1 MARGKKK
8 GLQADLIA
16 AATGKHSE
24 PEWNILTP
32 PGKLELAKALNF
44 YNYNFDEKAKKK
56 WAMAWLKKHRPELY
70 SQADKAP
77 MYMFATFAVFMRM
90 ESRGLVLEDKY
101 KAQMIEWAE
110 SLGPRKSDDD
120 EDEKPKPVK
129 IKKVRLDFNMQAL
142 DDILDAVLSGEELVP
157 EFDSSKPFG
166 AVIKYCE
173 EQLELIRE
181 DNQQY
186 PKHMKKFF
194 KSILE
199 RANSV
204 AQIVKTRKVVRKP
217 RKVDPLKMTAK
228 VKYSKRYEDLKID
241 GMKPSEVVGKKK
253 LFIFDTKYRRFFK
266 LAATEAGFVF
276 SGTTLA
282 NIDLAKSSSKTVRK
296 PEEALKSGM
305 GIRELDRS
313 YGLIKGKEFELTGV
327 RFNDNILIINAS

>member
-32 PGKLELAKALNF
+32 PSKLELAKALNF
-44 YNYNFDEKAKKK
+44 YNYNFDEKVKKK
-56 WAMAWLKKHRPELY
+56 WTLTWLKKHRPELY
-70 SQADKAP
+70 AQADKAP
-77 MYMFATFAVFMRM
+77 MYMFGTFAVFMRM
-90 ESRGLVLEDKY
+90 ESRGLILDDKY

-129 IKKVRLDFNMQAL
+129 IKKVRLDVNMQAL
-142 DDILDAVLSGEELVP
+142 DDILDAVLRGEELVP
-157 EFDSSKPFG
+157 EFDSSKPFT
-166 AVIKYCE
+166 VVVKYCE
-173 EQLELIRE
+173 DQLELIRE

-194 KSILE
+194 KTILE

-228 VKYSKRYEDLKID
+228 VKYAKRYEELKID
-241 GMKPSEVVGKKK
+241 GLKPSDVVGKKK
-253 LFIFDTKYRRFFK
+253 LYLFDTKYRRFFK
-266 LAATEAGFVF
+266 IMATDAGFVF
-276 SGTTLA
+276 TGTTLA

-296 PEEALKSGM
+296 PEEVLKPGM
-305 GIRELDRS
+305 GIRELDRI

-327 RFNDNILIINAS
+327 RMNENILIVNQS